1 MFDISSWLEPHLDRI
16 SGHSK
21 PHVFRIAKEADGN
34 VTLKWKMW
42 STDKVMHTGVY
53 GNYTYRQ
60 RGTKMVFKVM
70 GSKVKVMSEKYISEG
85 I

>member
-1 MFDISSWLEPHLDRI
+1 
-16 SGHSK
+16 
-21 PHVFRIAKEADGN
+21 
-34 VTLKWKMW
+34 MW
-42 STDKVMHTGVY
+42 STDKVMHTGAY

-85 I
+85 IWGIITKFEIVTPYDN